1 MSPPTALASRG
12 PPRLRLARNV
22 PDIWPGPPLLAAA
35 ARRWAWAL
43 LGCCVVLVAVLGVLF
58 AHQTTPDSFDRAV
71 DSPVIS
77 SLGGHQGLAL
87 WLAAAGSSIPATVFC
102 AAIVVACLLARRPN
116 GAILAAV
123 GLLAAAGLNDGL
135 LKHLVHRTYLGV
147 LSYPSGHTAAI
158 FALATAVAVLCIG
171 SPQPATTGPL
181 RLAIPALA
189 CLVGIAV
196 AVGVIALQWHYF
208 TDTVAGAAL
217 GIAVI
222 CGLALILDLPAVR
235 RALARAGRKASA
247 LSGGARVVDRGPMRM
262 AWVANSRPTQA
273 GSSGLELHRESP
285 NAGEHAWRG
294 HRSPG
299 APASSRI

>member
-1 MSPPTALASRG
+1 MA
-12 PPRLRLARNV
+12 
-22 PDIWPGPPLLAAA
+22 DIWPGPPLLAAS

-43 LGCCVVLVAVLGVLF
+43 LVSCVVLVAVLGLLF
-58 AHQTTPDSFDRAV
+58 AHRTTPDSLDHAV

-87 WLAAAGSSIPATVFC
+87 WLAAAGSSIPATVLC

-116 GAILAAV
+116 GAV
-123 GLLAAAGLNDGL
+123 LAAAGLLTAVGLNDGL

-158 FALATAVAVLCIG
+158 FALATAVAVLFLG
-171 SPQPATTGPL
+171 SLRPATAGPL
-181 RLAIPALA
+181 RLMIPALA
-189 CLVGIAV
+189 CLLGIAV

-217 GIAVI
+217 GIAMI

-235 RALARAGRKASA
+235 LGLTRARLRR
-247 LSGGARVVDRGPMRM
+247 
-262 AWVANSRPTQA
+262 
-273 GSSGLELHRESP
+273 
-285 NAGEHAWRG
+285 
-294 HRSPG
+294 
-299 APASSRI
+299 